1 MMEEALIQTIQKI
14 IDEKIAN
21 KVMPEV
27 ATVIELDREI
37 SKALNSLYKQGR
49 IKTGQT
55 INSRWITIN

>member
-1 MMEEALIQTIQKI
+1 MEEALIQTIQKI

-27 ATVIELDREI
+27 ATVIELDHEI

-49 IKTGQT
+49 IKTGKT